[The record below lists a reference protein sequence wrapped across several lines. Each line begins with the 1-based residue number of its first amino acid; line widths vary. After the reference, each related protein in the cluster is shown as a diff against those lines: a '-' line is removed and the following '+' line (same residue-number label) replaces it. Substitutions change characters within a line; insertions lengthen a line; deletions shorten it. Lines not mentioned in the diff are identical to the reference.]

1 MSKRNL
7 TLALEEDLLF
17 EARVLAA
24 KQRTSVNEMV
34 RQHLESLVGA
44 DRQRRAAWER
54 VRRLVESP
62 QARIEGPLPSRDE
75 LHER

>member
-7 TLALEEDLLF
+7 TLALAEDLLL

-24 KQRTSVNEMV
+24 KQRTSVNEIV

-44 DRQRRAAWER
+44 DRQRRTAWER
-54 VRRLVESP
+54 VRRLVECP
-62 QARIEGPLPSRDE
+62 QAQIEGPLPSRDE